1 MGGIAPQIL
10 VKTVRD
16 SFLEALCYFNM
27 FSLEATADLTTSKRY
42 ENRGHEIIAFRYIH
56 FWLDREHCM
65 AFLHHL

>member
-16 SFLEALCYFNM
+16 SFLEALRYFNV

-56 FWLDREHCM
+56 LRLDREHCM
-65 AFLHHL
+65 TLLHHL